1 MDTKVSNNT
10 VEPRSYQLYG
20 DDIES
25 KQAVEPIALVGGTG
39 PLCGFNYID
48 VSDDT
53 RLIISGLSNP
63 NMETLSVSDDEE
75 VARTRD
81 PRRWLSTK
89 ANKSG
94 VVVNAYTTPDGLV
107 HIAPDVL
114 TFNFGPE
121 GGWPRVN
128 GEPDKAVIF
137 ALKAKHTYSDQEGV
151 IDTPSQDNF
160 EVTWVN
166 GTDIPFLKLVNG
178 SYQYLL
184 ENILPKGWLDTNTES
199 FLGLYIVGWN
209 STTWNKEYGEGE
221 LPVSDYESLI
231 SSSDIGY
238 KLCLVPYRGIWPV
251 TAFTHGPLEYL
262 VDRKRYIRAA
272 SDIAGLKSNIVTIL
286 NKFNTTEWVPDKGI
300 LTRMLND
307 LAVTTDK
314 LANLAVT
321 TSKLADKSVT
331 VDKLGDSSVNST
343 KLANKSV
350 HRYKLSDDLSDISNY
365 RLRYYNIQV
374 TGTSVNDITV
384 TSPVLDDLIG
394 LFGVYDISVIPTN
407 DDVMTIELYIGTHN
421 VNNTSP
427 IFLPGTITGNVYT
440 PMIGSFNYPF
450 LKEVTPKLI
459 AGNNVPGSP
468 GYDHYLNVL
477 HIEINHYKDALAN
490 GLKAF
495 TICISALTNRGVT
508 VY

>member
-1 MDTKVSNNT
+1 METKVSKNI

-39 PLCGFNYID
+39 PICGFNYID

-63 NMETLSVSDDEE
+63 NMETISVSDDEE
-75 VARTRD
+75 VVRTRD

-160 EVTWVN
+160 EVTWVDD
-166 GTDIPFLKLVNG
+166 TDIPFLKLVNG

-251 TAFTHGPLEYL
+251 TAFTQGPLEYL

-272 SDIAGLKSNIVTIL
+272 SDIAGLKSNIVNIN
-286 NKFNTTEWVPDKGI
+286 NKFKTTEWVPDRSI
-300 LTRMLND
+300 LTRMIND
-307 LAVTTDK
+307 SAITTDK
-314 LANLAVT
+314 IADSAIT
-321 TSKLADKSVT
+321 TSKIANKSVT
-331 VDKLGDSSVNST
+331 NDKIADFSINTS

-350 HRYKLSDDLSDISNY
+350 NRYKLAEDLSDISNY

-374 TGTSVNDITV
+374 TGTSINDVTI
-384 TSPVLDDLIG
+384 TSPVPDELIG
-394 LFGVYDISVIPTN
+394 LFKVGNIIVTPTN
-407 DDVMTIELYIGTHN
+407 DDVMTIELHIGTHN
-421 VNNTSP
+421 VNNIST

-440 PMIGSFNYPF
+440 PLIGSFNYPF
-450 LKEVTPKLI
+450 LKEVTPKLM
-459 AGNNVPGSP
+459 AGGSE
-468 GYDHYLNVL
+468 GSGLYDHYLNVL

-490 GLKAF
+490 GLKSF

>member
-39 PLCGFNYID
+39 PICGFNYID
-48 VSDDT
+48 VSDNT
-53 RLIISGLSNP
+53 KLIISGLSNP
-63 NMETLSVSDDEE
+63 NMETISVSADEE
-75 VARTRD
+75 IVRTRD

-94 VVVNAYTTPDGLV
+94 IVVNAYTTPDGLV

-114 TFNFGPE
+114 TFNFSPE

-166 GTDIPFLKLVNG
+166 GTGIPFLKLVNG

-199 FLGLYIVGWN
+199 LLGLYIVGWN
-209 STTWNKEYGEGE
+209 YTTWSKEVGEGN

-231 SSSDIGY
+231 RDSDIGY

-251 TAFTHGPLEYL
+251 TAFIHGPLEYL
-262 VDRKRYIRAA
+262 VDRKRYIRAS
-272 SDIAGLKSNIVTIL
+272 SDIESLKLDITKIND
-286 NKFNTTEWVPDKGI
+286 KFKTTEWVPDKSI
-300 LTRMLND
+300 LTRMIKD
-307 LAVTTDK
+307 SAITTDKIVDSAITSSKLASKSVTTDK
-314 LANLAVT
+314 LA
-321 TSKLADKSVT
+321 
-331 VDKLGDSSVNST
+331 DSSVNSN
-343 KLANKSV
+343 KLASKSV
-350 HRYKLSDDLSDISNY
+350 TTAKLSDELRDIADY
-365 RLRYYNIQV
+365 RLRYYNIKV
-374 TGTSVNDITV
+374 TGTSLNDITV
-384 TSPVLDDLIG
+384 TSPITDDLIS
-394 LFGVYDISVIPTN
+394 LFKVNKVTLSGGDQI
-407 DDVMTIELYIGTHN
+407 TIELQIGTSHIQ
-421 VNNTSP
+421 NTHVL
-427 IFLPGTITGNVYT
+427 FLPGTIMGNVYT
-440 PMIGSFNYPF
+440 SLTGNFEYPF
-450 LKEVTPKLI
+450 LKEVISELSKGASLDSGDTYNTHKLTLI
-459 AGNNVPGSP
+459 VKNTA
-468 GYDHYLNVL
+468 
-477 HIEINHYKDALAN
+477 DALTNA
-490 GLKAF
+490 KSF
-495 TICISALTNRGVT
+495 TICISALTFRGV
-508 VY
+508 VVH